1 MRRIPIVIALFSLA
15 LMTTGP
21 AEADKKKSE
30 GLGTCWLQG
39 KIVYTPGS
47 TKASCC
53 YDDGCYVCDTSWN
66 NCKWESKAM
75 TVIRGVKGVQPGV
88 LDPGPRTGNKLHVA
102 PRTGNLKKQ

>member
-1 MRRIPIVIALFSLA
+1 MRKIPLAIALMCLPLIVSS
-15 LMTTGP
+15 P
-21 AEADKKKSE
+21 AQADKKKSE

-39 KIVYTPGS
+39 KIVYSPGS

-75 TVIRGVKGVQPGV
+75 TISRGVRGAQPGV
-88 LDPGPRTGNKLHVA
+88 LDPGPRTGNKLNVA
-102 PRTGNLKKQ
+102 PRTNTLKKQ